1 VRLFAGSYSRIL
13 KLSSVSLGVALIAGL
28 LWLSLPVSV
37 IRYADT
43 RRGEELSFR
52 LEEYQRKH
60 KSLPLDSDWH
70 TLRQIGF
77 TNAEIERA
85 YPEYVKLDS
94 TTYQLVFVKGFDG
107 PYLMWNSSGRKWKNS
122 FLTP

>member
-1 VRLFAGSYSRIL
+1 VRLFTGSYSRIL

-28 LWLSLPVSV
+28 LWLSLPVSFR
-37 IRYADT
+37 RYTDT
-43 RRGEELSFR
+43 RRGGALSFR
-52 LEEYQRKH
+52 LEKYQRKH
-60 KSLPLDSDWH
+60 KSLPSDSDWH

-107 PYLMWNSSGRKWKNS
+107 PYLMWNSSERKWKNS